1 MHYIDANSTPFKKKP
16 YYIGKNGLNLKNYKH
31 VTIVFS
37 LETWRENGM
46 CRFILKVLTLSPN
59 FEGF

>member
-16 YYIGKNGLNLKNYKH
+16 YYIGKNGLNLI
-31 VTIVFS
+31 TIVFS